1 MVVTGTE
8 RKGDMRVTSSVHVT
22 TSKTCTLFYIP
33 GMEC

>member
-8 RKGDMRVTSSVHVT
+8 RKGDMRVTSLVHVI
-22 TSKTCTLFYIP
+22 TSKTYTLFSIP